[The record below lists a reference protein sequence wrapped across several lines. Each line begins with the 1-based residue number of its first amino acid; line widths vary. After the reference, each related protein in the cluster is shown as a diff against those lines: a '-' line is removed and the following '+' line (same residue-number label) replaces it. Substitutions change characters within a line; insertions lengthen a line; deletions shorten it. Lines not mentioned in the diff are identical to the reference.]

1 MFIDSLFSL
10 AFASR
15 FVVLSLLFELTSF
28 LLRFLSFSSSAILFS
43 MFNPRGRFT
52 VIWDCYLKSG
62 STSFAIYFAF
72 NFGFIFV
79 LSLVNTLLFVFIT
92 EVFTGTIPLL
102 PQLGSRPSAHS
113 AVSSPTS
120 FIVQLQT
127 LMSTNLF
134 YLIYILLH
142 LNLIKVSMFFYKT
155 LVLYFGFPVVSFR
168 YIGYRWHLV

>member
-79 LSLVNTLLFVFIT
+79 LSLVNTLRRFHHW
-92 EVFTGTIPLL
+92 G
-102 PQLGSRPSAHS
+102 
-113 AVSSPTS
+113 
-120 FIVQLQT
+120 
-127 LMSTNLF
+127 
-134 YLIYILLH
+134 
-142 LNLIKVSMFFYKT
+142 
-155 LVLYFGFPVVSFR
+155 LYWS
-168 YIGYRWHLV
+168 HLVTSATRFPTLCALGGFLTDILYRTTSNFNVNKFILFNLHSVTFEFNKGFNVLL